1 MATPRSQTVFSTSRR
16 IRLVTSSAILQRGRQ
31 PSSTRCSIMIVQP
44 VQSIRDRSRRFAT
57 SINAADVLV
66 RSGKLK
72 FLSGKKFPRGTGYDF
87 TGDVVE
93 VGSDVSDYK
102 VGDAVWGFINY
113 GVKAVQAGA
122 RPNTSSRLSMP
133 LRRFPAAPMP
143 SQRLPWWARRRC
155 GAGRAARPYPRPQGR
170 ARPYPRRRWRRRHRR
185 RSDREGVRRACDGPR
200 SGKLSGPGPQ
210 PRSRRVRRLSQGRSW
225 FARTF
230 RRDPST

>member
-1 MATPRSQTVFSTSRR
+1 
-16 IRLVTSSAILQRGRQ
+16 
-31 PSSTRCSIMIVQP
+31 MIVQP

-57 SINAADVLV
+57 SINAANVLV

-72 FLSGKKFPRGTGYDF
+72 FLSGKKFPRRTGYDF

-122 RPNTSSRLSMP
+122 TAEYFLAPVDAIAP
-133 LRRFPAAPMP
+133 LPRGTAAVAAVA
-143 SQRLPWWARRRC
+143 LV
-155 GAGRAARPYPRPQGR
+155 GAGGAALGVLRDHIR
-170 ARPYPRRRWRRRHRR
+170 
-185 RSDREGVRRACDGPR
+185 VRRGECVLIRGAGGGVGTAAVQIAKAFGAHVTALVRASYQDQVR
-200 SGKLSGPGPQ
+200 SLGADEF
-210 PRSRRVRRLSQGRSW
+210 RRLSQGRSW

>member
-1 MATPRSQTVFSTSRR
+1 
-16 IRLVTSSAILQRGRQ
+16 
-31 PSSTRCSIMIVQP
+31 MIVQP

-102 VGDAVWGFINY
+102 VDDAVWGFINY

-122 RPNTSSRLSMP
+122 TAEYFLAPVDAIAP
-133 LRRFPAAPMP
+133 LPRGTDAVAAVA
-143 SQRLPWWARRRC
+143 LV
-155 GAGRAARPYPRPQGR
+155 GAGGAALGVLRDHIRV
-170 ARPYPRRRWRRRHRR
+170 RRGERVLIR